1 MVESSQENK
10 QSAEP
15 VSDKELEK
23 PQADEVTAA
32 NERALRAQAEL
43 ENFRKRSRRELS
55 DIERYAA
62 VPLLRDVLGVVDDI
76 DRAIAA
82 AEKTSDAA
90 SLLAGVQMV
99 RDRLRGVLAEHG
111 VRSVEAEGAPF
122 DPAVHEAIMQQ
133 PSDEHTPGSVMHVA
147 KPGYLLHERVVRPAQ
162 VIVAAKPE
170 TDDDS
175 Q

>member
-1 MVESSQENK
+1 MAESSPEKNETL
-10 QSAEP
+10 SIDEP
-15 VSDKELEK
+15 TN
-23 PQADEVTAA
+23 PPADEVAAA
-32 NERALRAQAEL
+32 NQRALRAQAEL
-43 ENFRKRSRRELS
+43 ENYRKRSRRELS
-55 DIERYAA
+55 DIERYAV

-82 AEKTSDAA
+82 AEKTHDAA

-99 RDRLRGVLAEHG
+99 RDRLSGVLAEHG
-111 VRSVEAEGAPF
+111 VRSVEAQGAPF

-133 PSDEHTPGSVMHVA
+133 PSDEHEPGSVMHVA

-162 VIVAAKPE
+162 VIVAAKPDA
-170 TDDDS
+170 DDDS